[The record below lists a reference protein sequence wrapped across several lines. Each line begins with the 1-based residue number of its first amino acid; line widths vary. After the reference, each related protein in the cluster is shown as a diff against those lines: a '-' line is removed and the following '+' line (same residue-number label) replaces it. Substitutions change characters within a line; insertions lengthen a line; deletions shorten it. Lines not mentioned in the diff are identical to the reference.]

1 MDQMIISAPF
11 LEFQS
16 AYLNACEE
24 MQLASKLAYQLYTD
38 YGKEFR
44 EVCINSLLISESTF
58 SKMIKAGELM
68 ATNPG
73 QGLESIPYSN
83 LYLLKDVQGEIP
95 AFKDYVLK
103 EKLDTLDCMSQRDI
117 KKAVKDFW
125 FEHDDNKKKTKQ
137 PKISTDTEKK
147 HAVATCINLWE
158 QLEDAI
164 MDGVPRQ
171 GLLDI
176 LYKLRKEVTGE

>member
-1 MDQMIISAPF
+1 MNEMIISAPF
-11 LEFQS
+11 LEFQK
-16 AYLNACEE
+16 AYTSACEN
-24 MQLASKLAYQLYTD
+24 MQTASRLAYQLYNE

-44 EVCINSLLISESTF
+44 ETCIDQLLISESTF
-58 SKMIKAGELM
+58 SKMLKAGELM
-68 ATNPG
+68 ETNPE
-73 QGLESIPYSN
+73 QGLEQIPYSN

-95 AFKDYVLK
+95 AFKEYILK
-103 EKLDTLDCMSQRDI
+103 EKLDTLDSMTQREI

-125 FEHDDNKKKTKQ
+125 FEHDDKKKVKQ
-137 PKISTDTEKK
+137 PKVTISKNPHTK
-147 HAVATCINLWE
+147 VTCVNLWE
-158 QLEDAI
+158 ELEDAI